1 MIFDLQLL
9 ARARQRLGVRRQV
22 ERGAALERQTNTQS
36 GVTATAVQDLAEFWT
51 QWIKTIFPSRMRWNL
66 IE

>member
-36 GVTATAVQDLAEFWT
+36 GVTATAVQDDKRIAR
-51 QWIKTIFPSRMRWNL
+51 SN
-66 IE
+66 IEHSTPNIE